1 MSPQGLEIW
10 AGPMFLWAGSIGETA
25 RRIEDLGFDGMGFA
39 DTQIIYYDPYVA
51 MGVAARATSRLR
63 LRTMVST
70 PVTRHPSVMAA
81 AIATVQ
87 QESAGRAVLGLGRG
101 DSAATLIGEPAFTG
115 DLFERYI
122 VQVQGYLRG
131 EEVVLDNGTRSRS
144 DWIGRDPNLPKVPVD
159 IAATGPR
166 IIAMSAR
173 VAEGVSFSIG
183 AEPERMKWA
192 INCARQ
198 ARKQA
203 GMDPSTLRLGAFVPV
218 LVHPD
223 AAYAR
228 RFIRGS
234 IAPIARF
241 SAMSRTASEGIASA
255 EDRAIVKEIGRVY
268 DMAGH
273 GHAEASHINVITD
286 SFVDRWAVAGPS
298 EYCIDRL
305 AELVG
310 TGLDSIVIGLSTR
323 GMDNTEVG
331 QAWTRFAHE
340 VMPAL
345 RSIAPKN

>member
-1 MSPQGLEIW
+1 MSTRQRLEIW

-51 MGVAARATSRLR
+51 MGAAARTTTRLR

-70 PVTRHPSVMAA
+70 PVARHPSVMAA
-81 AIATVQ
+81 AIATVH
-87 QESAGRAVLGLGRG
+87 QESGGRAVLGLGRG

-115 DLFERYI
+115 DRFERYI

-144 DWIGRDPNLPKVPVD
+144 DWIARDRSLPKVPVD
-159 IAATGPR
+159 VAATGPR
-166 IIAMSAR
+166 IIAMGAR
-173 VAEGVSFSIG
+173 VAEGVSFSVG
-183 AEPERMKWA
+183 AEPKRMTWA
-192 INCARQ
+192 INHARQ
-198 ARKQA
+198 ARTQA
-203 GMDPSTLRLGAFVPV
+203 GLDPSALRLGAFVPV
-218 LVHPD
+218 FVHPD

-241 SAMSRTASEGIASA
+241 SAMSPTASEGIVSE

-286 SFVDRWAVAGPS
+286 SFVDRWAVAGPPG
-298 EYCIDRL
+298 YCIARL
-305 AELVG
+305 NELID
-310 TGLDSIVIGLSTR
+310 TGLDNIVIGLSTR
-323 GMDNTEVG
+323 GMNDAEVG
-331 QAWTRFAHE
+331 QAWTRFARE

-345 RSIAPKN
+345 RSHHN

>member
-1 MSPQGLEIW
+1 MSTQGLEIW

-144 DWIGRDPNLPKVPVD
+144 DWIGRDPTCPRFRLTSPLPD
-159 IAATGPR
+159 HE
-166 IIAMSAR
+166 S
-173 VAEGVSFSIG
+173 
-183 AEPERMKWA
+183 
-192 INCARQ
+192 
-198 ARKQA
+198 
-203 GMDPSTLRLGAFVPV
+203 LRWR
-218 LVHPD
+218 
-223 AAYAR
+223 AR
-228 RFIRGS
+228 RRGRIVFGRRRARADGVGDQLRTPSPRSRRDWIHPACGLAHSSRSSSIRTRLMRAALSEDRSRRSPGS
-234 IAPIARF
+234 RRWLPARRKG
-241 SAMSRTASEGIASA
+241 SLRRRTA
-255 EDRAIVKEIGRVY
+255 
-268 DMAGH
+268 
-273 GHAEASHINVITD
+273 
-286 SFVDRWAVAGPS
+286 PS
-298 EYCIDRL
+298 
-305 AELVG
+305 
-310 TGLDSIVIGLSTR
+310 
-323 GMDNTEVG
+323 
-331 QAWTRFAHE
+331 
-340 VMPAL
+340 
-345 RSIAPKN
+345 